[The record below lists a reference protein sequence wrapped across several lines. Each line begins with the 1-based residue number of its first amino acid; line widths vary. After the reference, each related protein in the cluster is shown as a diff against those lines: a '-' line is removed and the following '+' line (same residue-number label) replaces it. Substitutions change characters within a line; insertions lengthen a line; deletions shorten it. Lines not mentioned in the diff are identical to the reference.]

1 MEDVDKLM
9 SVVHRMTP
17 AQVKHVIRFAEFL
30 LLEDEPDDLRDHTD
44 VRVRYSTF
52 KDLLQTWKVDP
63 ASIDAWA
70 RLSGGADN
78 K

>member
-1 MEDVDKLM
+1 MEDVDKLL

-52 KDLLQTWKVDP
+52 KDLLQTWKVAP

-70 RLSGGADN
+70 RQTGSTD
-78 K
+78 KK